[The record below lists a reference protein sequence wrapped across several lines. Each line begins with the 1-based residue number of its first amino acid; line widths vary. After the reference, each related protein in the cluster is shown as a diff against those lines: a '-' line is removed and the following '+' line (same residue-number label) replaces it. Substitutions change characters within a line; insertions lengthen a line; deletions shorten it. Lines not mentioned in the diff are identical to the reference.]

1 MHDSNICDA
10 CLPLEGQDTFSKVH
24 LGDRASLFDGRL
36 HAISSESQS
45 STLPRPVIQGESK
58 VVTGFTLEMIY
69 FTSWA
74 SPGGQ
79 GLSGDGRGKVL

>member
-1 MHDSNICDA
+1 MHDSNVCDA
-10 CLPLEGQDTFSKVH
+10 CLPLEGQDTFSKVY

-36 HAISSESQS
+36 HAISSENRS
-45 STLPRPVIQGESK
+45 SPLLRPVIQGESK
-58 VVTGFTLEMIY
+58 IMAGFILEMIY